1 MARRAIAIILTL
13 LFSAWNATVHA
24 QLFHERDYD
33 ADEPASVTTN
43 LDTPVSEVE
52 TNTFPAN
59 QTLSPDPKVNDLLQ
73 YAFRFIGSRYRGGAT
88 GPKAFDCSG
97 YTLFVFSHV
106 DYSLPHSSSAQ
117 AAHGSLVKKGDWQP
131 GDLVFFN
138 GQRAGGSRIGHVGIV
153 TQNNRNGS
161 FRFIHASTSQG
172 VREDQSDDRYYSR
185 RYVTAR
191 RIFGKAP
198 IYADDQENT
207 SDITSSKSN
216 SITTKTETVETETTY
231 EVRKGD
237 NLFSIARRH
246 GCSVKE
252 LKEWNNLRGI
262 HLSIGQQLII
272 KKEETRIVTVTDTA
286 TTQPKQ
292 PVQKT
297 SDTQDDNETPR
308 FHIVEKGETLYSIS
322 VHYEVPVK
330 EIRRLNNL
338 EDNTIRIGQELR
350 LR

>member
-13 LFSAWNATVHA
+13 LFSVWNTTVHA
-24 QLFHERDYD
+24 QLFLEKDDD
-33 ADEPASVTTN
+33 ADESASVTTN
-43 LDTPVSEVE
+43 LDKPVSEVE

-106 DYSLPHSSSAQ
+106 NYSLPHSSSAQ
-117 AAHGSLVKKGDWQP
+117 ADYGSLVKKGDWQP

-153 TQNNRNGS
+153 TQNNRDGS

-172 VREDQSDDRYYSR
+172 VREDLSDDRYYSR

-198 IYADDQENT
+198 TYTDDQET
-207 SDITSSKSN
+207 APDTVYSKSN
-216 SITTKTETVETETTY
+216 TITTKTETVETEITY

-252 LKEWNNLRGI
+252 LKKWNNLRGI
-262 HLSIGQQLII
+262 HLSIGQQLTI
-272 KKEETRIVTVTDTA
+272 KKEETRIVTVSDTE
-286 TTQPKQ
+286 TTQSKQ
-292 PVQKT
+292 PVQMA

-330 EIRRLNNL
+330 DIRRLNHL
-338 EDNTIRIGQELR
+338 DDNTIHIGQELR